1 MIPEHY
7 SPTAMFCYH
16 ECHRK
21 YYLKYVEK
29 IQVPLSVRLLEGDL
43 FHERI
48 AGASRELVA
57 KLFNERKRHYTFP
70 AKDSDASI
78 LGGIETAL
86 GLYQMW
92 HNVEGG
98 EFEHEVD
105 ITAPVSAVLGEDIP
119 KSMASVLFLYDE
131 IKSKQVIMFADLLD
145 VNKPLLVDMKLR
157 TRQTTDVTCRDE
169 TQLGLYSI
177 GTEINRGLKTDLSL
191 LSISYAAGGSISP
204 LEIPPIKMIR
214 NNARNTLASY
224 IIGVALDDFAKTP
237 HPLCGNCEYSSE
249 CKRESKDMWEEMPR

>member
-86 GLYQMW
+86 GDNNDMR
-92 HNVEGG
+92 E
-98 EFEHEVD
+98 
-105 ITAPVSAVLGEDIP
+105 
-119 KSMASVLFLYDE
+119 DE
-131 IKSKQVIMFADLLD
+131 IYF
-145 VNKPLLVDMKLR
+145 MKDQF
-157 TRQTTDVTCRDE
+157 TQYTTDSYLLLM
-169 TQLGLYSI
+169 TQERL
-177 GTEINRGLKTDLSL
+177 
-191 LSISYAAGGSISP
+191 
-204 LEIPPIKMIR
+204 
-214 NNARNTLASY
+214 
-224 IIGVALDDFAKTP
+224 
-237 HPLCGNCEYSSE
+237 
-249 CKRESKDMWEEMPR
+249 